1 MFGTCPLATG
11 SRVGSATDPAGSG
24 TCTVTTDVPLLPS
37 LVAVIVVVPP
47 LATSVTSPLGETVA
61 TVVVLDVHATV
72 RPVSVVPLASLRV
85 TVSCTV
91 PPTGRVAGAGLTTT
105 VATGTSATV
114 TVALPVRPSLM
125 AVIVAVP
132 TAPPVTSPLADTD
145 ATVGAL
151 EVHVTAR
158 PVSALPAESFGVAAS
173 CTVCPTP
180 MLADAGATCTEATGT
195 IATLIVAVAVLLS
208 LVAVIVAE
216 PWVTPPT
223 CPVLLTVATL
233 GLLLAHVTGRPVSVL
248 PAASLG
254 VAVRESV

>member
-11 SRVGSATDPAGSG
+11 SRVGSATDPAGRG
-24 TCTVTTDVPLLPS
+24 ACTVTTDVPLLPS

-47 LATSVTSPLGETVA
+47 LARSVTSPLGETVA
-61 TVVVLDVHATV
+61 TVGVLDVHATV

-91 PPTGRVAGAGLTTT
+91 PPTERVAGAGLTTT
-105 VATGTSATV
+105 VATGISATV

-132 TAPPVTSPLADTD
+132 TVPPVTSPLGDTD
-145 ATVGAL
+145 AT
-151 EVHVTAR
+151 
-158 PVSALPAESFGVAAS
+158 VSALPAESFGVAVS
-173 CTVCPTP
+173 CTVCPGVR
-180 MLADAGATCTEATGT
+180 LAVAGETCTEATGT

-216 PWVTPPT
+216 PWVTPAT